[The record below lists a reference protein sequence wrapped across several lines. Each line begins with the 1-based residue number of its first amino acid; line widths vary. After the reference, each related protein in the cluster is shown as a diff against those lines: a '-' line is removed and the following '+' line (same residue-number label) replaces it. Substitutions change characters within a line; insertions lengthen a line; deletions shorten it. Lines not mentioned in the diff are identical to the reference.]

1 MQGLSTDFVIQ
12 TLYSNC
18 KRPVYK
24 KHQGVYNAECCICN
38 EGKSAGQKRRLFY
51 FPKEKY
57 FYCFN
62 CNQSWT
68 EINWIQKVTHKE
80 YYEILKDSNIPTKSS
95 ELTGGELFSEDI
107 QQVYE
112 IPTIPADCVNI
123 LDDVQCNYYIN
134 DFSKF
139 KLITKAK
146 QYCES
151 RRLFTAVNRV
161 KSLYVSFND
170 FIHKERLIIPFY
182 SESNKVESYQSRS
195 LDGNVF
201 PKYLTKLGEKCMFGE
216 NTIDPNIPYIFVF
229 EGPIDA
235 MFVKN
240 GVAMGGASVTER
252 QDIFLKK
259 CFGQEIIYIYDNDKN
274 NKEMSKKIKKIIQQN
289 KKIFIWPREM
299 QKYKDI
305 NEVCCSLALDEI
317 PYKYIVENSKTGIEA
332 LLNLKI

>member
-12 TLYSNC
+12 ALYSNC

-38 EGKSAGQKRRLFY
+38 EGRSAGQKRRLFY

-68 EINWIQKVTHKE
+68 ELNWLQKVTHKQ
-80 YYEILKDSNIPTKSS
+80 YYEILKDSNTHTESS
-95 ELTGGELFSEDI
+95 EITGIDLLTDTA
-107 QQVYE
+107 QQSFE
-112 IPTIPADCVNI
+112 IPTIPPDSVNI
-123 LDDVQCNYYIN
+123 LDDAQCNFYVN
-134 DFSKF
+134 DLFKN

-146 QYCES
+146 QYCEE

-161 KSLYVSFND
+161 KSLYISFND
-170 FIHKERLIIPFY
+170 FVHKGRLIIPFY
-182 SESNKVESYQSRS
+182 SELNKIESYQSRS
-195 LDGNVF
+195 IDSDTY
-201 PKYLTKLGEKCMFGE
+201 PKYLTKIGEKCLFGE
-216 NTIDPNIPYIFVF
+216 NTIDYNIPYVFVF

-240 GVAMGGASVTER
+240 SVAMGGANVTER
-252 QDIFLKK
+252 QDLFLKK
-259 CFGQEIIYIYDNDKN
+259 CLGQEIIYVYDNDKN
-274 NKEMSKKIKKIIQQN
+274 NKEMTKKIKKVIQQN
-289 KKIFIWPREM
+289 KKIFIWPKEM
-299 QKYKDI
+299 QKYKDV
-305 NEVCCSLALDEI
+305 NEVCCSLALDEL
-317 PYKYIVENSKTGIEA
+317 PYKFIAENSKSGIEA